1 MIEEIKII
9 NGGSSMQAWLDT
21 RPEQLA
27 QFKLTNKTMEE
38 MKIVKNDKIEEAK
51 EVKPEQRFYLD
62 FSSGENNERVTRVSM
77 PAEDAHMLAKVFYT
91 ICKKA
96 GIEDVQ
102 IADNFSKDENTTESN
117 PESNE
122 NS

>member
-1 MIEEIKII
+1 
-9 NGGSSMQAWLDT
+9 
-21 RPEQLA
+21 
-27 QFKLTNKTMEE
+27 MEV
-38 MKIVKNDKIEEAK
+38 IKNDNIEEAK

-102 IADNFSKDENTTESN
+102 IADNFSKEGDTTNTSTTET
-117 PESNE
+117 NE